1 MPRSAA
7 LLIAISITAFAAA
20 TDASAQP
27 AATASRPSIWVTQAE
42 RPAILKKID
51 ENAWARDLYTALK
64 TRTDEAAPG
73 TLAER
78 RARILDMPLVP
89 SNKPGSALILM
100 TFTRHPD
107 GPSAK
112 GTKWGFAAEES
123 TRTLKGL
130 QDAVDCGVLYYLT
143 DDENYAICAA
153 DMLHLFVSTFK
164 TLSTPE
170 EEDFN
175 SGWLYPDH
183 LLEARIVGAQVP
195 IVYDLIHDYL
205 AKGGQVYDA
214 SSNQLQSFNM
224 EDAQFVFRTY
234 ADLALNRGLY
244 DSNWPVLESPS
255 LVHNILALE
264 DPQERAKLLEHVL
277 ENDTWRQPSL
287 KTLNRKFT
295 APGDIWPESV
305 SYSKH
310 VSGLMIYTLTLLDR
324 TSQGLDLGRKYPN
337 ILGSYDTFYDIQ
349 YPNGEYPAFGDSS
362 RRLQTDYMT
371 YEIALY
377 LMQMN
382 DNAAAQQKIKDILSS
397 SIAGNHYDRSAL
409 PRRTYGAAPYFDPLK
424 LLWSTPD
431 LAGANSVDLAPP
443 RPQTL
448 YLGHAGIAI
457 QRNEHTS
464 MPERDGLMA
473 VLGGAAYIH
482 GHASGIDLELYG
494 RGSVLGV
501 ESGKG
506 GYATDLHE
514 NYYRLF
520 AGHNTV
526 ISNGASAAMGEWVNL
541 GTDTAKIAAVEPA
554 PRTEPVSAKYSFTT
568 LQFHD
573 QFNLVAP
580 ADHERTVAIV
590 RLNDTHG
597 YYLDVFRAK
606 SDNADQFHDYLYRN
620 IADTFFVVS
629 NGEDLAFT
637 SDPDR
642 YADKFDQVWARN
654 KSFIHPGWRFFTNV
668 QSTKATDAPV
678 TAEFIA
684 NSLGDHPARMRAI
697 FPAGLPVEI
706 TRVTA
711 PPSTAAQPPYDKKT
725 LPALVLRHQGEAWS
739 NPFVAVFEPGGG
751 TSAVQTVERLMQDG
765 RFKGVR
771 VKSKVDERE
780 FVQFIIAQEAGETF
794 AHDALPLKFDGRFGI
809 LTLSDTGEVVD
820 AYIGEGRALSFGQ
833 FSLEAAPDKTSA
845 YWSSKE

>member
-1 MPRSAA
+1 MMK
-7 LLIAISITAFAAA
+7 FAAMFLA
-20 TDASAQP
+20 VTLTASVAVTDIHAQP
-27 AATASRPSIWVTQAE
+27 APTSSRPSIWVTDAE

-51 ENAWARDLYTALK
+51 ENKWARDLYTALK
-64 TRTDEAAPG
+64 TRTDEAAPS
-73 TLAER
+73 TVAER
-78 RARILDMPLVP
+78 RARIQGMPLVP
-89 SNKPGSALILM
+89 SNKPGSRLILM
-100 TFTRHPD
+100 TFTQDPG
-107 GPSAK
+107 GPSVK

-143 DDENYAICAA
+143 DNEKYAICAA

-164 TLSTPE
+164 TLSTPKE
-170 EEDFN
+170 SDWN
-175 SGWLYPDH
+175 AGWLYTDH

-195 IVYDLIHDYL
+195 IVYDLIYDYL

-214 SSNQLQSFNM
+214 SSNKLQSFNM
-224 EDAQFVFRTY
+224 DDAQFVFRTY

-255 LVHNILALE
+255 LIHNILALE
-264 DPQERAKLLEHVL
+264 DTQERAKLLGHVL
-277 ENDTWRQPSL
+277 ENDTKRQPSL
-287 KTLNRKFT
+287 KTLNTKFT

-310 VSGLMIYTLTLLDR
+310 VSGLMIYVLTLLDR
-324 TSQGLDLGRKYPN
+324 TNPNLDLGKKYPN

-349 YPNGEYPAFGDSS
+349 FPNGEYPAFGDSN
-362 RRLQTDYMT
+362 RRMATDYMT
-371 YEIALY
+371 YEIALN

-382 DNAAAQQKIKDILSS
+382 DNSAAEQKIKNILSS
-397 SIAGNHYDRSAL
+397 SISGKHYDRSAL

-431 LAGANSVDLAPP
+431 LTGAQSVDLAPP

-448 YLGHAGIAI
+448 YLSHAGVAV
-457 QRNEHTS
+457 QRNEHTR
-464 MPERDGLMA
+464 MRERDGLMA
-473 VLGGAAYIH
+473 VLGGGAYIH

-501 ESGKG
+501 ESGKS
-506 GYATDLHE
+506 GYATDIHE

-526 ISNGASAAMGEWVNL
+526 ISNGASAAKGGWVNL
-541 GTDTAKIAAVEPA
+541 ATDIAKVAAVEPA
-554 PRTEPVSAKYSFTT
+554 LRAEPVSKKYSFTT
-568 LQFHD
+568 MQFRD

-597 YYLDVFRAK
+597 YYLDVFKAK

-620 IADTFFVVS
+620 IADTFSMAS
-629 NGEDLAFT
+629 NGKDLSFAP
-637 SDPDR
+637 DPQR
-642 YADKFDQVWARN
+642 YVDKFNQVWSRN
-654 KSFIHPGWRFFTNV
+654 KSFIHPGWRFFEDV
-668 QSTKATDAPV
+668 QSTSVTDAPV
-678 TAEFIA
+678 TAEFVA
-684 NSLGDHPARMRAI
+684 NGLGDGPVRMRALI
-697 FPAGLPVEI
+697 PGGLPVQV
-706 TRVTA
+706 TRVSA

-725 LPALVLRHQGEAWS
+725 LPVFVLRRQGEAWS
-739 NPFVAVFEPGGG
+739 NPFVAVFEADTGA
-751 TSAVQTVERLMQDG
+751 SAVQSVERLMQDG

-771 VKSKVDERE
+771 VESKVDGRE
-780 FVQFIIAQEAGETF
+780 LVQFIISQEAGETY
-794 AHDALPLKFDGRFGI
+794 AHDKLPLKFDGRFGV
-809 LTLSDTGEVVD
+809 LTLSKDGKVVD
-820 AYIGEGRALSFGQ
+820 AYIGEGRALRYGKFT
-833 FSLEAAPDKTSA
+833 LEAAPNKTSA